1 MTVKQIASTKDMGV
15 IMHFSFLLGE
25 KKFITVFPKK
35 KTAKHMHAT
44 FVALFDMNIGQIFP
58 AARRMYSANP

>member
-44 FVALFDMNIGQIFP
+44 FVVLSDMNMGH
-58 AARRMYSANP
+58 YY